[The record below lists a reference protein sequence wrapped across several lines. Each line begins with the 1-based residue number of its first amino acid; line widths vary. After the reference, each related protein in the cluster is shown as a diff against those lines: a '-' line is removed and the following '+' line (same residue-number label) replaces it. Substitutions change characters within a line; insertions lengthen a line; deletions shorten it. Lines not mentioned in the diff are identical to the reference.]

1 MTQYPGLSILYMSM
15 LLWRFLGLRAVWYT
29 PMFHGSE
36 WFFDT
41 RVTVDF
47 YSGMGRRLLRE
58 YRTKLLLPYYF
69 EALASVLV
77 LYFLGFPYVLLT
89 AAASALAGS
98 VYHGILARRYARM
111 GPAFRAPDAEQP
123 VSSVAV
129 SLETRRLA
137 SYTMGPLE
145 VAIVLSA
152 LIAAGA
158 LIYAYAAGSGPFRD
172 VFFFPA
178 VLLYV
183 QAGLLLL
190 KRGVVNS
197 SLGRVPGTRTE
208 QYLAWNE
215 ATRKFVL
222 IFCDWCRALC
232 ALALLGVALLWLQP
246 ASWSREAWSHTVLL
260 WPLSTLSAGLWVW
273 GWIALKRYSAL
284 ARAMK
289 PVELRTRATAAISL
303 TGRRT
308 QICAAYFAGLA
319 ALVIVGLN

>member
-1 MTQYPGLSILYMSM
+1 MTQYPGLLILYVAM

-47 YSGMGRRLLRE
+47 YSGAGRRLLRE
-58 YRTKLLLPYYF
+58 YRTRLLIPFYF

-77 LYFLGFPYVLLT
+77 LYYLGFPYVLLT
-89 AAASALAGS
+89 AATSALAGS

-111 GPAFRAPDAEQP
+111 APEFRSPDAEQP

-158 LIYAYAAGSGPFRD
+158 LIYAYASGSGPFREL
-172 VFFFPA
+172 FFFPS
-178 VLLYV
+178 VLLYI

-190 KRGVVNS
+190 KRGVVNFGI
-197 SLGRVPGTRTE
+197 GRVPDPRTE
-208 QYLAWNE
+208 QYLACNE

-222 IFCDWCRALC
+222 SFCDWCRALC
-232 ALALLGVALLWLQP
+232 AVALLGVALLWLQP
-246 ASWSREAWSHTVLL
+246 A
-260 WPLSTLSAGLWVW
+260 
-273 GWIALKRYSAL
+273 
-284 ARAMK
+284 
-289 PVELRTRATAAISL
+289 
-303 TGRRT
+303 
-308 QICAAYFAGLA
+308 
-319 ALVIVGLN
+319 